1 MAGKDAAQVSGP
13 FFRHNSYGFRRAK
26 MTSRRLTLTA
36 FFLAGSMVSVAPRL
50 AAAQDAPPPAPT
62 APPAADQPAAPPPPA
77 AAPAPVATIINVP
90 AGTKVLLETRS
101 AVNTK
106 SAKPGDGV
114 YLYSTFPV
122 VVGNRVVIPSGVYVQ
137 GVVDSVVRPG
147 RGLGAQKAQLNMH
160 FTSMI
165 FPNGSV
171 VEIPGVV
178 NGLPGAEHQK
188 VNGDEGTIQQEGG
201 SNKAH
206 NAGETAKVAV
216 PTGATIGS
224 IGGLQAGHPLAG
236 GLEGAGAGLAAAG
249 IVALFTRGADVN
261 IPSGTQVEMV
271 LQRPLQV
278 QEANINGPTSLV
290 PASSA
295 SSRCPSPAASASSA
309 LPAVSAAASAARL
322 HAPAGAIFLRRSS
335 QPPRF
340 FIFVETESRRNS

>member
-1 MAGKDAAQVSGP
+1 V
-13 FFRHNSYGFRRAK
+13 
-26 MTSRRLTLTA
+26 
-36 FFLAGSMVSVAPRL
+36 
-50 AAAQDAPPPAPT
+50 
-62 APPAADQPAAPPPPA
+62 
-77 AAPAPVATIINVP
+77 AAPAPHIILVP

-106 SAKPGDGV
+106 SAHPGDGV

-137 GVVDSVVRPG
+137 GIVDSVVRPG
-147 RGLGAQKAQLNMH
+147 RGMGAQKAQLNMH

-178 NGLPGAEHQK
+178 NSMPGAEHQK
-188 VNGDEGTIQQEGG
+188 VNGDEGTIQQDGG

-206 NAGETAKVAV
+206 NAGETAKIAV

-224 IGGLQAGHPLAG
+224 IGGLEGGHPLAG

-278 QEANINGPTSLV
+278 QEANVNGPTSLV
-290 PASSA
+290 PASSQQQPLPKPG
-295 SSRCPSPAASASSA
+295 RERILCPTGS
-309 LPAVSAAASAARL
+309 L
-322 HAPAGAIFLRRSS
+322 GC
-335 QPPRF
+335 
-340 FIFVETESRRNS
+340 N

>member
-1 MAGKDAAQVSGP
+1 MKIEFPHA
-13 FFRHNSYGFRRAK
+13 HYNGFRRPP
-26 MTSRRLTLTA
+26 MTTHRLALTG
-36 FFLAGSMVSVAPRL
+36 FLLAGTL
-50 AAAQDAPPPAPT
+50 AAAQT
-62 APPAADQPAAPPPPA
+62 APPPPA
-77 AAPAPVATIINVP
+77 PQPETTPAPEAAPAPDPRIINIP
-90 AGTKVLLETRS
+90 AGTKVLLEVRS
-101 AVNTK
+101 AINTK
-106 SAKPGDGV
+106 SARPGDGV
-114 YLYSTFPV
+114 YLSSTFPV

-147 RGLGAQKAQLNMH
+147 RGIGAQKAQLNMH

-178 NGLPGAEHQK
+178 NSMPGAEHQK
-188 VNGDEGTIQQEGG
+188 VNGDEGTIEQDGG

-224 IGGLQAGHPLAG
+224 IGGLEGGHPLAG

-271 LQRPLQV
+271 LQRPLLV

-290 PASSA
+290 PASSQQQ
-295 SSRCPSPAASASSA
+295 P
-309 LPAVSAAASAARL
+309 LPKPGRQPIL
-322 HAPAGAIFLRRSS
+322 CPAGSLGCS
-335 QPPRF
+335 
-340 FIFVETESRRNS
+340 

>member
-1 MAGKDAAQVSGP
+1 
-13 FFRHNSYGFRRAK
+13 
-26 MTSRRLTLTA
+26 MTNYRLTLA
-36 FFLAGSMVSVAPRL
+36 ALLLAGTIA
-50 AAAQDAPPPAPT
+50 AAAQTAPPDATPPPSAVPATPVSQPTPAPT
-62 APPAADQPAAPPPPA
+62 QTAAASPAPAALAAPA
-77 AAPAPVATIINVP
+77 AAPNIILVP
-90 AGTKVLLETRS
+90 AGTKVLLEVRS
-101 AVNTK
+101 AINTK
-106 SAKPGDGV
+106 SARPGDGV
-114 YLYSTFPV
+114 YLYSIFPV
-122 VVGNRVVIPSGVYVQ
+122 VVGARVVIPSGVYVQ

-147 RGLGAQKAQLNMH
+147 RGVGAKKAQLNMH

-165 FPNGSV
+165 FSNGSV

-178 NGLPGAEHQK
+178 NSMPGAEHQK
-188 VNGDEGTIQQEGG
+188 VNGDEGTIEQDGG

-224 IGGLQAGHPLAG
+224 IGGLEGGHPLAG

-290 PASSA
+290 PASSQQQPLPKPH
-295 SSRCPSPAASASSA
+295 REQILCPTGSLGCS
-309 LPAVSAAASAARL
+309 
-322 HAPAGAIFLRRSS
+322 
-335 QPPRF
+335 
-340 FIFVETESRRNS
+340 

>member
-1 MAGKDAAQVSGP
+1 
-13 FFRHNSYGFRRAK
+13 
-26 MTSRRLTLTA
+26 MTSRRLALTV
-36 FFLAGSMVSVAPRL
+36 FVLAGTIAAVAPRV
-50 AAAQDAPPPAPT
+50 AAAQDAPPPAIP
-62 APPAADQPAAPPPPA
+62 AVPAADQPAAP
-77 AAPAPVATIINVP
+77 APAPAPAVNLINVP

-106 SAKPGDGV
+106 TAKPGDGV

-122 VVGNRVVIPSGVYVQ
+122 VVGSRVVIPSGVYVQ
-137 GVVDSVVRPG
+137 GIVDSVVRPG
-147 RGLGAQKAQLNMH
+147 RGVGAKKAQLNMH

-178 NGLPGAEHQK
+178 NSLPGAEHQK
-188 VNGDEGTIQQEGG
+188 VNGDEGTIQQDGG

-224 IGGLQAGHPLAG
+224 IGGLESGHPLAG

-249 IVALFTRGADVN
+249 IVALFTHGADVN
-261 IPSGTQVEMV
+261 IPSGTQIEMV

-290 PASSA
+290 PASSGQQPLPKPG
-295 SSRCPSPAASASSA
+295 RQHILCPTGNLGCS
-309 LPAVSAAASAARL
+309 
-322 HAPAGAIFLRRSS
+322 
-335 QPPRF
+335 
-340 FIFVETESRRNS
+340 